1 MEGYSQLDIQYSKQY
16 GGYMTHE
23 FTVEL
28 KCQQEWSWVVA
39 IDLFLSGL
47 GAGLFLLYQTL
58 GLPNS
63 MAVFSIALVAIGGLI
78 LLAELGHPLRAWRVI
93 SKPLSSWISRG
104 VLFVIVFL
112 LSGSLYLISTVN
124 SLSWLPWGQATF
136 VATSLWAVAGL
147 SALLVAFYPGLVLS
161 ASPSIPFWNSP
172 GLSLLYFCQSLLGAG
187 GIVLLLSPF
196 GLFASRPQWVNSVM
210 TFLIVV
216 NFVLIVVYF
225 AVLAGSNVSA
235 KESVRLLTGGLLG
248 WTFWGG
254 VVLFGMIIPLTVVL
268 WIPPA
273 TPVAGAFILMG
284 GLLFRYC
291 VLKAGVYVPFPL
303 T

>member
-1 MEGYSQLDIQYSKQY
+1 
-16 GGYMTHE
+16 MTHE

-78 LLAELGHPLRAWRVI
+78 LLAELGHPLRAWRAI